1 MKTYKSRLYIPSRRL
16 ALLALLLAAA
26 STPSL
31 AQTWPSRPIRMIVPF
46 PPGAGPDI
54 IARRIGDSVS
64 RRLGQAVVVENRP
77 GASANLGADAVAKAA
92 PDGYTVLYGFNQ
104 IATMNPHLFTKLSY
118 DVQRDLQPVTQLN
131 SGPYVL
137 LASPRLS
144 ASSLRELIEAARK
157 APGTINYGSYGA
169 GTASHLGMLLVEQAA
184 DISML
189 HVPYRQ
195 GVLNDVVANVV
206 SLTLE
211 PVMSAMPWV
220 QDGRLKALAVSGPR
234 RVASLPDTPT
244 LGEVLPGVELT
255 GWQGVWV
262 PAGTPR
268 PVVMKLNEVFNASLH
283 EPELATTL
291 RFQGVEVIGSSPEQ
305 MAEVIRTE
313 SKKWGDLIRA
323 KRLQLD

>member
-1 MKTYKSRLYIPSRRL
+1 MTCNFFRRL

-26 STPSL
+26 SAPSQ

-46 PPGAGPDI
+46 PAGAGPDI

-64 RRLGQAVVVENRP
+64 KRLGQSVFIENRP

-118 DVQRDLQPVTQLN
+118 DVQRDLQPVSQLN

-137 LASPRLS
+137 LASPGLGV
-144 ASSLRELIEAARK
+144 SSLRELIETARK
-157 APGTINYGSYGA
+157 APGMISYGSYGA
-169 GTASHLGMLLVEQAA
+169 GTASHLGMLLIEQASG
-184 DISML
+184 ISML

-195 GVLNDVVANVV
+195 GVLNDVAANVV

-220 QDGRLKALAVSGPR
+220 QDGRLKALAVSGSH

-244 LGEVLPGVELT
+244 LGEILPGVELT
-255 GWQGVWV
+255 GWQGIWV
-262 PAGTPR
+262 PTGTPK
-268 PVVMKLNEVFNASLH
+268 PIVMKLNEVFNASLY
-283 EPELATTL
+283 EPELASVL
-291 RFQGVEVIGSSPEQ
+291 RFQGVEVIGSSPEH
-305 MAEVIRTE
+305 MAEVIHTE
-313 SKKWGDLIRA
+313 SKKWGELIRA
-323 KRLQLD
+323 KHLQLD

>member
-1 MKTYKSRLYIPSRRL
+1 MKTHIPSRRQ
-16 ALLALLLAAA
+16 AMLALLLAATG
-26 STPSL
+26 TPSL
-31 AQTWPSRPIRMIVPF
+31 AQTWPARPIRMIVPF
-46 PPGAGPDI
+46 PAGAGPDT

-64 RRLGQAVVVENRP
+64 KRLGQPVVVENRP

-92 PDGYTVLYGFNQ
+92 PDGYTILYGFNQ

-118 DVQRDLQPVTQLN
+118 NAQRDLQPVTQLN

-137 LASPRLS
+137 LASPRLA
-144 ASSLRELIEAARK
+144 ASSLRELIDVARK

-184 DISML
+184 GISML

-195 GVLNDVVANVV
+195 GVINDVVANVV

-211 PVMSAMPWV
+211 PAMSAIPWV

-244 LGEVLPGVELT
+244 LGEILPGVELT

-268 PVVMKLNEVFNASLH
+268 SIVMKLNEVFNASAH
-283 EPELATTL
+283 EPELASLL
-291 RFQGVEVIGSSPEQ
+291 RFQGVEVMGTSPEQ
-305 MAEVIRTE
+305 MAEVIRAE
-313 SKKWGDLIRA
+313 SEKWGELIRT

>member
-1 MKTYKSRLYIPSRRL
+1 MKTYMSFRRSMMLTLML
-16 ALLALLLAAA
+16 AMVSA
-26 STPSL
+26 SSL
-31 AQTWPSRPIRMIVPF
+31 AQTWPSRPVRIIVPF
-46 PPGAGPDI
+46 PPGVGPDI
-54 IARRIGDSVS
+54 MARRIGDSVS
-64 RRLGQAVVVENRP
+64 RRLGQPVFIENRP
-77 GASANLGADAVAKAA
+77 GASANLGADAVAKAV

-137 LASPRLS
+137 LVSPRLGV
-144 ASSLRELIEAARK
+144 SSLRELIEAARK
-157 APGTINYGSYGA
+157 APAAIGYGSYGA
-169 GTASHLGMLLVEQAA
+169 GTASHLGMLLIEQAA

-195 GVLNDVVANVV
+195 GVLNDVVSNVV

-234 RVASLPDTPT
+234 RVASLPETPT
-244 LGEVLPGVELT
+244 LGEILPGVELT

-262 PAGTPR
+262 PMGTPK

-283 EPELATTL
+283 EPELMGFL
-291 RFQGVEVIGSSPEQ
+291 RSQGVEIIGSSPEQ

-313 SKKWGDLIRA
+313 SKKWGEVIRA
-323 KRLQLD
+323 KHLQLD